1 MTGDQQNEIDNQSK
15 PQGVRRFLR
24 FSLIYALG
32 DALAK
37 GARIVLIPYY
47 LSVLEQSQI
56 GELAIVQAIIFLSW
70 TLLAFGLGFAVR
82 RYYYDYEKAGQSDA
96 FVSSLWVSRWLGG
109 LPVYGCLMLVGWWFY
124 HWSEGTISLQLILLA
139 ITAGFLKGGL
149 NVVEFWLNIR
159 EEPVKYRAFTFSQ
172 FLLTTLLIIYFVTFQ
187 SLGVLGIVL
196 GEIVS
201 YSLFVLVS
209 AFMLFSKSK
218 PMLTVVRWKE
228 VTAYCAPVL
237 PHALFMWGLMGVDR
251 LVLTEYV
258 GKAEIGVYEIGY
270 LLGSFLSIVVRSMRA
285 AWIPAYFRGAERTDS
300 KAEFAK
306 TASIYFVCTF
316 ATALLGLLYAPEII
330 WLFSLWSPSSYSES
344 ATIMQIVLF
353 GFVAMAVFLAINQ
366 PLLYEQ
372 RTGLLASISGF
383 GLAVNLVANWTL
395 VPRFGIYGAAYAT
408 VIAYVAISL
417 LTLTIMRRFY
427 DFKWNGVQNVV
438 LSTIF
443 VLFGSTVFLLPN
455 VPLLWIQPI
464 KIVIFIMF
472 LLATFFRIGRKPD
485 NRIKIEARFTVRD
498 VGRRPRVS
506 Q

>member
-1 MTGDQQNEIDNQSK
+1 MTAKRPSESENAQKHHGIK
-15 PQGVRRFLR
+15 RFIR

-47 LSVLEQSQI
+47 LSVLNQSQI

-82 RYYYDYEKAGQSDA
+82 RFYYDYEKAGQGDA
-96 FVSSLWVSRWLGG
+96 FVSSLWSFRWLGG
-109 LPVYGCLMLVGWWFY
+109 LPVYACLLLIGWWFS
-124 HWSEGTISLQLILLA
+124 HWSEGTVGLQLVLLA

-159 EEPVKYRAFTFSQ
+159 EQPVKYRAFTFSQ
-172 FLLTTLLIIYFVTFQ
+172 FLLTTILIIYFVTFQ

-201 YSLFVLVS
+201 YFIFVLVS
-209 AFMLFSKSK
+209 AFMLFRKSK
-218 PMLTVVRWKE
+218 PGWSIVRWSE
-228 VTAYCAPVL
+228 VGNYCVPVL

-251 LVLTEYV
+251 LVLAEYV

-285 AWIPAYFRGAERTDS
+285 AWMPAYFRHAEQSDS
-300 KAEFAK
+300 KLQFAK

-316 ATALLGLLYAPEII
+316 ATAILGLLYAPEII
-330 WLFSLWSPSSYSES
+330 WIFSFWSSSSYAES
-344 ATIMQIVLF
+344 VNIMQIVLF
-353 GFVAMAVFLAINQ
+353 GFVAMAIFLAINQ

-372 RTGLLASISGF
+372 RTGLLAFISGF
-383 GLAVNLVANWTL
+383 GLLINLGANVLL
-395 VPRFGIYGAAYAT
+395 VPRLGIYGAALAT
-408 VIAYVAISL
+408 VIAYLAIAL
-417 LTLTIMRRFY
+417 LTWAIMRRIYQFE
-427 DFKWNGVQNVV
+427 WNNTQNLV

-443 VLFGSTVFLLPN
+443 VLFGSTVFFLPN
-455 VPLLWIQPI
+455 VPLLWVQPV
-464 KIVIFIMF
+464 KVGIFILF
-472 LLATFFRIGRKPD
+472 LLATLLRIGRNSE
-485 NRIKIEARFTVRD
+485 NRIKIETRFSWREL
-498 VGRRPRVS
+498 GQRSKVS
-506 Q
+506 S